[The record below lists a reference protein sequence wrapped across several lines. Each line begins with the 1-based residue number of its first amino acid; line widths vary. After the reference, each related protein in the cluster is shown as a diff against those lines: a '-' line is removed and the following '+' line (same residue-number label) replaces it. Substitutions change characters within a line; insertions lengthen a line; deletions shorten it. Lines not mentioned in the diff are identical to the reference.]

1 LALAARFWMP
11 RSSKLLKLAFLANR
25 FAAHVGTKS
34 AP

>member
-1 LALAARFWMP
+1 LELMPRFWIP
-11 RSSKLLKLAFLANR
+11 KSSKLLKLAFLANR